1 MIGCVLV
8 LKVIFNLSIDFL
20 GYIVYILFMGYKK
33 WGESMSP
40 KTGRPKAQNPKSN
53 PIHVRL
59 DDETLA
65 VLDDYCKRHEKK
77 RTEGIRDGIML
88 LSGK

>member
-1 MIGCVLV
+1 
-8 LKVIFNLSIDFL
+8 
-20 GYIVYILFMGYKK
+20 
-33 WGESMSP
+33 MSP
-40 KTGRPKAQNPKSN
+40 RTGRPKAENPKSN

-59 DDETLA
+59 DDQTLSA
-65 VLDDYCKRHEKK
+65 LDRYCERHGKK

>member
-1 MIGCVLV
+1 
-8 LKVIFNLSIDFL
+8 
-20 GYIVYILFMGYKK
+20 
-33 WGESMSP
+33 MSP
-40 KTGRPKAQNPKSN
+40 RTGRPKAENPKSN